1 MNSPKK
7 NKFGSKKSKRIRF
20 VPLSSD
26 ISNTP
31 LDSENSELANLI
43 ENKVSSADNLHKD
56 TPFLNHPP
64 ISIAYYRFFEE
75 SFYNW
80 LLLCMP

>member
-7 NKFGSKKSKRIRF
+7 NKFRSRKSKRIRF

-43 ENKVSSADNLHKD
+43 QNKVSSGILPQDINL
-56 TPFLNHPP
+56 P
-64 ISIAYYRFFEE
+64 ITS
-75 SFYNW
+75 SH
-80 LLLCMP
+80 